1 MKKQELKEQLM
12 EARANSQ
19 ARDILIIQLMDNIQD
34 LNEALER
41 RRILYDR
48 LANHSTIQ
56 KPKSMNE
63 MAEALYDVCA
73 RPDTPSQPVKELS
86 QEEQDEWMD
95 RLLTILN

>member
-12 EARANSQ
+12 QAQAHRQ
-19 ARDILIIQLMDNIQD
+19 ARDIMIIQLMDNIQD
-34 LNEALER
+34 LKEALTR

-48 LANHSTIQ
+48 LANHSNIQ

-73 RPDTPSQPVKELS
+73 QPDTPSQPFKELP